1 MHFFKFQFLGWWV
14 SLSIGRFLRVFFGGG
29 GETKVFP
36 KLNFVF
42 VESALAPS
50 GGAEWCFEI
59 SILSFLNF
67 FYN

>member
-1 MHFFKFQFLGWWV
+1 MVGFAFDREVSSCFFW
-14 SLSIGRFLRVFFGGG
+14 GG